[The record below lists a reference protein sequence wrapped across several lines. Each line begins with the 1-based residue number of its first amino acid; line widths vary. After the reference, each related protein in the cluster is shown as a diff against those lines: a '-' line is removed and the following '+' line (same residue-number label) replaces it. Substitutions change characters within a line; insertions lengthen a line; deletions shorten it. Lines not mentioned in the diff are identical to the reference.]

1 MQLDD
6 PFRLPERSPWYG
18 SEHHQFQIAV
28 RRFVEREIMPFVD
41 EWDEAGQ
48 FPRALYRK
56 AAEAGLIG
64 LGWPEEFGG
73 TPADP
78 FFALILNQEIAR
90 AGSGGVAASLF
101 SHGIALPPILAVGST
116 ELKHRTIPPVL
127 AGEKVA
133 ALAVT
138 EPDAGSD
145 VAAIRT
151 RARRENGEYVVN
163 GTKTFITSGM
173 RADFYT
179 VAARTGG
186 EGADGISLLLIEGD
200 REGFSRT
207 PLKKMGWWCS
217 DTATLH
223 FDEVRVPAAN
233 LIGSENRG
241 FRPLMA
247 NFNRERLGLAGL
259 AIGFAKRCLQDTVA
273 HARQRMVFS
282 RPLVARQVVRHKIV
296 EMARRIRA
304 SEALAESLAWR
315 LMQGEEPVADIC
327 LLKNQA
333 TLTLEYCAREAVQT
347 FGGAGYMRPLAV
359 ERIYREVRVYAI
371 GGGAEEI
378 MRELAAR
385 QMGLV
390 G

>member
-6 PFRLPERSPWYG
+6 PFQLADPSPWYG
-18 SEHHQFQIAV
+18 PEHRQFQSAV
-28 RRFVEREIMPFVD
+28 RRFVDREILPFVD
-41 EWDEAGQ
+41 DWDEAGE
-48 FPRALYRK
+48 FPRELYRK
-56 AAEAGLIG
+56 AADAGLLG

-90 AGSGGVAASLF
+90 AGAGGVAASLF
-101 SHGIALPPILAVGST
+101 SHGIALPPVLAVGSD
-116 ELKHRTIPPVL
+116 ELKQRAIPPVL
-127 AGEKVA
+127 AGEKIA

-151 RARRENGEYVVN
+151 RARRVGDDYVVN

-173 RADFYT
+173 RADYYT
-179 VAARTGG
+179 VAVRTGG
-186 EGADGISLLLIEGD
+186 EGAGGISLLLIERD
-200 REGFSRT
+200 RPGFART

-233 LIGSENRG
+233 LIGRENDG

-273 HARQRMVFS
+273 HARTRTVFG
-282 RPLVARQVVRHKIV
+282 RPLASRQVVRHKIV

-304 SEALAESLAWR
+304 SEAFAETLAWR

-347 FGGAGYMRPLAV
+347 FGGAGFMRPGSV

-385 QMGLV
+385 QMGL
-390 G
+390 GG

>member
-6 PFRLPERSPWYG
+6 PFQLADPSPWYG
-18 SEHHQFQIAV
+18 PEHRQFQSAA
-28 RRFVEREIMPFVD
+28 RRFVDREILPFVD
-41 EWDEAGQ
+41 EWDEAGE
-48 FPRALYRK
+48 FPRELYRK
-56 AAEAGLIG
+56 AADAGLLG

-73 TPADP
+73 TPTDP

-90 AGSGGVAASLF
+90 AGAGGVAASLF
-101 SHGIALPPILAVGST
+101 SHGIALPPVLTFGSD
-116 ELKHRTIPPVL
+116 ELKQRVIPPVL
-127 AGEKVA
+127 AGEKIA

-138 EPDAGSD
+138 EPEAGSD

-151 RARRENGEYVVN
+151 RARREGDEYVVN
-163 GTKTFITSGM
+163 GSKTFITSGM

-179 VAARTGG
+179 VAVRTGG
-186 EGADGISLLLIEGD
+186 EGAGGISLLLVERD
-200 REGFSRT
+200 RPSFART

-223 FDEVRVPAAN
+223 FDDVRVPADN
-233 LIGSENRG
+233 LIGRENEG

-259 AIGFAKRCLQDTVA
+259 AIGFAKRCLQDTVTY
-273 HARQRMVFS
+273 ARERIVFG
-282 RPLVARQVVRHKIV
+282 RPLTTRQVVRHKIV

-304 SEALAESLAWR
+304 SEAFAESLAWR

-347 FGGAGYMRPLAV
+347 FGGAGFMRPSAV

-385 QMGLV
+385 QMGL
-390 G
+390 GG

>member
-1 MQLDD
+1 MNLDD
-6 PFRLPERSPWYG
+6 PYRLPDPSPWYG
-18 SEHHQFQIAV
+18 PEHRQFQSAV
-28 RRFVEREIMPFVD
+28 RRFVDREIMPFVD
-41 EWDEAGQ
+41 EWDEAGE
-48 FPRALYRK
+48 FPRELYAR
-56 AAEAGLIG
+56 AAAAGLLG

-90 AGSGGVAASLF
+90 AGCGGVAASLF
-101 SHGIALPPILAVGST
+101 SHGIALPPVLAVGSG
-116 ELKHRTIPPVL
+116 ELKRRVIPPVL
-127 AGEKVA
+127 AGKKIA

-151 RARRENGEYVVN
+151 RARRDGDEYVVN
-163 GTKTFITSGM
+163 GTKTFITSGL

-179 VAARTGG
+179 VAVRTGDA
-186 EGADGISLLLIEGD
+186 GAGGISLLLIE
-200 REGFSRT
+200 RERPGFTRT
-207 PLKKMGWWCS
+207 TLKKMGWWCS

-223 FDEVRVPAAN
+223 FDEVRVPVAN
-233 LIGSENRG
+233 LIGAENAG

-259 AIGFAKRCLQDTVA
+259 AIGFAKRCLQDTVR
-273 HARQRMVFS
+273 HARARIVFG

-304 SEALAESLAWR
+304 TEAFAETLAWR

-333 TLTLEYCAREAVQT
+333 TLCLEYCAREAVQT
-347 FGGAGYMRPLAV
+347 FGGAGFMRPSAV

-385 QMGLV
+385 RMGLE